1 MRLIPTRRSLPWWL
15 LIISIAFNL
24 GFGAT
29 YGAKTYGPAA
39 GPPRRGAGLGGG
51 TMSMVYLDENLDLTP
66 QQQAQFRLINEALI
80 TEIDALR
87 QELREARIVLSQ
99 LLGEPQ
105 LDPQALTGQL
115 DAISATQREA
125 QELVVGH
132 LLQEKRLLR
141 PDQIEAFNEV
151 IKTRVCPGYGM
162 GRGGKGRGMGQGQGR
177 GQGMG
182 PRGGQGRGQGRGRQ
196 GGD

>member
-29 YGAKTYGPAA
+29 YGAKTYGPGA
-39 GPPRRGAGLGGG
+39 GPAPRGAGLGGG
-51 TMSMVYLDENLDLTP
+51 AMSMVYLDENLDLTP
-66 QQQAQFRLINEALI
+66 AQEAQFRLINEALF
-80 TEIDALR
+80 TEIETLR
-87 QELREARIVLSQ
+87 QELREARIALSQ
-99 LLGEPQ
+99 LLGESQ
-105 LDPQALTGQL
+105 LDPNAVTGRL

-125 QELVVGH
+125 QELVVDH

-162 GRGGKGRGMGQGQGR
+162 GGGGQGRGMGQGQGR

-182 PRGGQGRGQGRGRQ
+182 RRGGNGRGQGRGWQ

>member
-1 MRLIPTRRSLPWWL
+1 MRLIPNRRSLPWWL

-29 YGAKTYGPAA
+29 YGAKTYGPGA

-51 TMSMVYLDENLDLTP
+51 TMSMVYLDENLDLTSA
-66 QQQAQFRLINEALI
+66 QEAQFRLINEALI

-87 QELREARIVLSQ
+87 QELREARIALSQ
-99 LLGEPQ
+99 LLG
-105 LDPQALTGQL
+105 
-115 DAISATQREA
+115 
-125 QELVVGH
+125 QELVVDH

-141 PDQIEAFNEV
+141 PDQVEAFNEV
-151 IKTRVCPGYGM
+151 IKSRVCPGYGM
-162 GRGGKGRGMGQGQGR
+162 GGGGKGRGMGQGR

-182 PRGGQGRGQGRGRQ
+182 PRNGNGRGQGRGRQ

>member
-1 MRLIPTRRSLPWWL
+1 MRLIPSRQSLPWWL

-29 YGAKTYGPAA
+29 YGAKTYGPGA
-39 GPPRRGAGLGGG
+39 GPPRRGTGLGGG
-51 TMSMVYLDENLDLTP
+51 TMSMVYLDENLDLTSA
-66 QQQAQFRLINEALI
+66 QEAQFRLINEVLI

-87 QELREARIVLSQ
+87 QELREARIALSQ
-99 LLGEPQ
+99 LLGEARF
-105 LDPQALTGQL
+105 DPQALTGQL

-132 LLQEKRLLR
+132 LLQEKQLLR

-162 GRGGKGRGMGQGQGR
+162 GGGGQGRGMGR

-182 PRGGQGRGQGRGRQ
+182 PRNGNGQGRGQGRGRQ
-196 GGD
+196 GGG

>member
-29 YGAKTYGPAA
+29 YGAKTYGPGA
-39 GPPRRGAGLGGG
+39 GPPRGGAGLGGG
-51 TMSMVYLDENLDLTP
+51 AMSMVYLDENLDLSA
-66 QQQAQFRLINEALI
+66 QQQAQFRSINEALI

-87 QELREARIVLSQ
+87 EELREARIALAQ
-99 LLGEPQ
+99 LLGEAR

-125 QELVVGH
+125 QELVVDH

-141 PDQIEAFNEV
+141 PDQVEAFNEV
-151 IKTRVCPGYGM
+151 IKSRVCPGYGM
-162 GRGGKGRGMGQGQGR
+162 GRGGQGRGMGQGR
-177 GQGMG
+177 GQGLG
-182 PRGGQGRGQGRGRQ
+182 PRGGNGRGQGRGWQ
-196 GGD
+196 GGE